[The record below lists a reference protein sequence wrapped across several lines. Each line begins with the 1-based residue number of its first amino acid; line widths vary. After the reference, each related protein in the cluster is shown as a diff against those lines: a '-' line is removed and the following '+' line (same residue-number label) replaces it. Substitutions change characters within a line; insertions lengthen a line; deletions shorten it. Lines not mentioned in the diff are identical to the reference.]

1 LDQEILC
8 EESVAVR
15 KLPANFEQADFGLFG
30 HELKRV
36 ITATVLRR
44 LEGITVHPAG
54 ILFRGSEVLPESFP
68 SPHYLDAWSG
78 SGDELKARIKN
89 DLLKAHRRLER
100 DAVWVTDIWSQ
111 GYFHW
116 MTDALPRLFT
126 MRGRM
131 GDAPLLLPGAYAGE
145 RYIKSSL
152 KPFFVEEIKFIHQ
165 PLHCASLRMP
175 THTAPSGNYN
185 ESLIRGLRS
194 LYTDF
199 YREARGG
206 GAGDKIYVS
215 RGKAQRRKVVNE
227 EECVT
232 VLGRYGFKT
241 VYFEDHSFEQQ
252 AKIALDARYI
262 ISIHGAGLTNLLFMR
277 PGGSVLE
284 LRQNGDA
291 LNNCYFSLASASGL
305 EYFYQLCRSKNPG
318 EDAHTAD
325 LIVDC
330 RLLRKNVELMLA
342 G

>member
-1 LDQEILC
+1 METLR
-8 EESVAVR
+8 EESIAVR
-15 KLPANFEQADFGLFG
+15 KLPVNFERADLGLFK

-36 ITATVLRR
+36 IPATVLRR
-44 LEGITVHPAG
+44 LQGVTVYPAG
-54 ILFRGSEVLPESFP
+54 ILFIGSEVLPESFP
-68 SPHYLDAWSG
+68 SPHYLDTWSG
-78 SGDELKARIKN
+78 PGDELKARIKN
-89 DLLKAHRRLER
+89 DLLKAHKRLER

-152 KPFFVEEIKFIHQ
+152 KPFSIEGLKFIHE
-165 PLHCASLRMP
+165 PLHCASLEMP

-185 ESLIRGLRS
+185 ESLIGGLRS

-199 YREARGG
+199 YQEARGG

-215 RGKAQRRKVVNE
+215 RGKAQRRKIVNE
-227 EECVT
+227 EECVAA
-232 VLGRYGFKT
+232 LEGYGFKT
-241 VYFEDHSFEQQ
+241 VYFEDYSFEEQV
-252 AKIALDARYI
+252 KIALDARFM
-262 ISIHGAGLTNLLFMR
+262 ISIHGAGLTNMLFMSS
-277 PGGSVLE
+277 GGSVLE

-291 LNNCYFSLASASGL
+291 LNNCYFSLASALGL
-305 EYFYQLCRSKNPG
+305 EYFYQLCRSESPG
-318 EDAHTAD
+318 EDAHTAN